1 MAIRYHITLKD
12 PEKARGNDYLFS
24 FIAHGADEFAEELED
39 VLRSDEFFERWRR
52 MQPESEV
59 IDPELASSDPNAT
72 VKGEQHDLQI
82 DLIVITT
89 VPESTLKHHM
99 NLLAGSGWELR
110 DVSQAPGS
118 SA

>member
-52 MQPESEV
+52 CV
-59 IDPELASSDPNAT
+59 
-72 VKGEQHDLQI
+72 
-82 DLIVITT
+82 
-89 VPESTLKHHM
+89 
-99 NLLAGSGWELR
+99 
-110 DVSQAPGS
+110 
-118 SA
+118 